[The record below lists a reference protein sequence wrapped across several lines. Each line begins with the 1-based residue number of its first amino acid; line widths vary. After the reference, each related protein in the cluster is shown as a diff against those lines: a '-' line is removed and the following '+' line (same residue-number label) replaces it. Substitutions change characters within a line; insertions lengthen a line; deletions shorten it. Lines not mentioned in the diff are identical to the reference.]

1 MSLTMY
7 EASIPVFIRYLGNL
21 SALLEKAEAHA
32 KELSFDPANFVES
45 RLVADMDPLRSQ
57 IQRASDSA
65 KGCGARLAGIDIPS
79 FPDTEK
85 TVSELQE
92 RITKTVDFLKSI
104 KPADVDGSADRE
116 VILKMRRGPVSFTGR
131 SYLFNFALPNFL
143 FHVTTAYAILRANG
157 VKIGKLDYLGGL

>member
-45 RLVADMDPLRSQ
+45 RLIADMDPLRSQ

-65 KGCGARLAGIDIPS
+65 KGCGARLAGVDIPS

-85 TVSELQE
+85 TLSELQE

-104 KPADVDGSADRE
+104 KPADIDGSADRE
-116 VILKMRRGPVSFTGR
+116 VILKMRRGPVNFTGR

>member
-7 EASIPVFIRYLGNL
+7 EASIPVFTRYLGNL

-32 KELSFDPANFVES
+32 KELSSDPTNLVES
-45 RLVADMDPLRSQ
+45 RLIADMDPLRSQ

-79 FPDTEK
+79 FPDAEK
-85 TVSELQE
+85 TIFELQE
-92 RITKTVDFLKSI
+92 RITKTVDFLKTI

-116 VILKMRRGPVSFTGR
+116 VILKMRRGPVTFTGR
-131 SYLFNFALPNFL
+131 SYLFNFAVPNFL